1 MILVK
6 SSEELQKVLKLG
18 NTFYLR
24 KNIQQ
29 VEVTDEIT
37 NETRQEWQADEISFS
52 HSELEKERVLN
63 NFQIYWDWAVSE
75 KEKEKIKQEK
85 EKLVRKLI
93 DKEYDLADLKET
105 VDQLVIDNLEV

>member
-1 MILVK
+1 MVK

-29 VEVTDEIT
+29 VEVTNGMT
-37 NETRQEWQADEISFS
+37 GETRQEWQADEVSFE
-52 HSELEKERVLN
+52 HPELEKEKVLN
-63 NFQIYWDWAVSE
+63 NFEIYWNWAISKNESE
-75 KEKEKIKQEK
+75 KNKKEK

-93 DKEYDLADLKET
+93 DKEYDLADLKEII
-105 VDQLVIDNLEV
+105 DQLVIDKLEV

>member
-1 MILVK
+1 MVK

-29 VEVTDEIT
+29 VEVTDSLTE
-37 NETRQEWQADEISFS
+37 ETRREWQADEVSFE
-52 HSELEKERVLN
+52 HSELEKERVKN
-63 NFQIYWDWAVSE
+63 NFQIYWDWAVSK
-75 KEKEKIKQEK
+75 KESEKIKKEK

-93 DKEYDLADLKET
+93 NKECDLADLKET
-105 VDQLVIDNLEV
+105 VDQLVVENLGV

>member
-1 MILVK
+1 MVK

-24 KNIQQ
+24 DNIQQ
-29 VEVTDEIT
+29 VEVVDDA
-37 NETRQEWQADEISFS
+37 NGETRIEWQADEVSFK

-63 NFQIYWDWAVSE
+63 NFQIYWDWAISK
-75 KEKEKIKQEK
+75 KESEKIKKEK

-105 VDQLVIDNLEV
+105 VDQLVIDSLEV